1 MASIR
6 AISWSKRK
14 WGRCFAGKVLENI
27 SKDVS
32 DRKGTHSAGLHLS
45 SSLILLRHHLNM
57 ARSSNVRD
65 FNQKRKR
72 EREEAGG
79 KRKRPKKFVRQ
90 GSYHSGSEDE
100 DDVQINLDTSA
111 TKGLLQPEMS
121 GGNTAPLNPAPV
133 RDGKPTTLPDAP
145 VEEDDEDDSGVAVD
159 EDDNEVDDEDEED
172 EDGLEDGNDELNL
185 DDLSSNDEASSDA
198 EAEDDNSDDDNSDS
212 LSDTTSTASANRRKR
227 NDPARFATSINKIL
241 SSKLTTTKRADPVLS
256 RSKAATEASADL
268 AESKLEAK
276 ARRKLRTDKQNA
288 MEKGRVRDVLGLE
301 STVVSTGEIAEQE
314 RRLRKMAQRGV
325 VKLFNAVR
333 STLR

>member
-1 MASIR
+1 
-6 AISWSKRK
+6 
-14 WGRCFAGKVLENI
+14 
-27 SKDVS
+27 
-32 DRKGTHSAGLHLS
+32 
-45 SSLILLRHHLNM
+45 M

-111 TKGLLQPEMS
+111 TKALQQPELS
-121 GGNTAPLNPAPV
+121 GGNAGPLNARPPKENKPAI
-133 RDGKPTTLPDAP
+133 LPEAP
-145 VEEDDEDDSGVAVD
+145 INKDEEEEEEDS
-159 EDDNEVDDEDEED
+159 EDDNNDEGDIENEGLELEDEGEID
-172 EDGLEDGNDELNL
+172 LENDEPNL
-185 DDLSSNDEASSDA
+185 DEASSNDEASS
-198 EAEDDNSDDDNSDS
+198 EAEEDSDPDDS
-212 LSDTTSTASANRRKR
+212 LSDTTSTTSNQRRKR
-227 NDPARFATSINKIL
+227 NDPARFATSITKIL
-241 SSKLTTTKRADPVLS
+241 DSKLTTTKRADPVLS
-256 RSKAATEASADL
+256 RSKAATDASADL

-333 STLR
+333 AAQVKGEEAKRGVERVDGETHIVGADGRTERVNEMSKKGFLDMLVG